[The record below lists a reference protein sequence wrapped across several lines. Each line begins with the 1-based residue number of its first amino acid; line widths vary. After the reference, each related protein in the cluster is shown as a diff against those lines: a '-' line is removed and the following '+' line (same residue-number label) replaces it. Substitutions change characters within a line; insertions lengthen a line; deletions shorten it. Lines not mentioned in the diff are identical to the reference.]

1 MRHRGAVAG
10 EISGAANPAGPASNK
25 AAWWVAA
32 ACFGCLVGEAIGT
45 YIFTPM
51 LKPVVAEFGWTR
63 TQFALSGLFVSLVM
77 MASVPAAGM
86 LADRGRGRSVLA
98 VGAVCLGAA
107 LYLFSRMQG
116 LAHFYLITALM
127 GLGVGCLGGVPTT
140 ALISRW
146 FDTDRGFG
154 LGVVGLGHSVGGFL
168 IPPVVTWITLTRGWR
183 SAFEA
188 LSWFAW
194 LVLVP
199 LILMLVRDPARPT
212 ESGGGDEAT
221 LVGEP
226 IAFRDGF
233 RSATFRLLAAA
244 MFLHIVYFSA
254 VTVHFV
260 AFATDVGFS
269 PEKAASAFGILIGLG
284 IVGRLGFGWLG
295 DRYDPRK
302 VMVAALG
309 LTAVAALC
317 LQGIA
322 RPGVLQLFIVLQGLG
337 VVGVQTLFGLVVG
350 ECFGTKN
357 VGTFLGAAML
367 FQVPGGVLGAI
378 LAAVSFDSLGTY
390 IPAFALFAAG
400 NVVAAFAIAA
410 VQPYRPASLPAH
422 A

>member
-1 MRHRGAVAG
+1 MRHKDAVAE
-10 EISGAANPAGPASNK
+10 EIGGAQRPATNK
-25 AAWWVAA
+25 GAWWVAA

-45 YIFTPM
+45 YVFTPM

-63 TQFALSGLFVSLVM
+63 TQFTLSGLFVSLVM
-77 MASVPAAGM
+77 MAAVPAAGM
-86 LADRGRGRSVLA
+86 LTDRGRGRWVLA
-98 VGAVCLGAA
+98 VGALSLGAA
-107 LYLFSRMQG
+107 MYLFSRMQG

-140 ALISRW
+140 AIVSRW
-146 FDTDRGFG
+146 FDADRGLG
-154 LGVVGLGHSVGGFL
+154 LGVVGLGHSVGGFV
-168 IPPVVTWITLTRGWR
+168 IPPLVTWITLTRGWR

-199 LILMLVRDPARPT
+199 LILVLVRDPARRT
-212 ESGGGDEAT
+212 ESGGDEAM
-221 LVGEP
+221 LDGDP

-233 RSATFRLLAAA
+233 RSTTFRLLAAA
-244 MFLHIVYFSA
+244 MFLHIFYFSA

-284 IVGRLGFGWLG
+284 IVGRLGFGRMG
-295 DRYDPRK
+295 DRFEPRK
-302 VMVAALG
+302 VMVLALG
-309 LTAVAALC
+309 LTVVAALC
-317 LQGIA
+317 LQGIT
-322 RPGVLQLFIVLQGLG
+322 RPGVLPLFIVLQGLG

-350 ECFGTKN
+350 KCFGTRN
-357 VGTFLGAAML
+357 IGTFLGAAML

-378 LAAVSFDSLGTY
+378 TAAVSFDSLGTY
-390 IPAFALFAAG
+390 APAFGLFAVG
-400 NVVAAFAIAA
+400 NLVAACAIAA
-410 VQPYRPASLPAH
+410 VQPYRPAPVPAH